1 MTRQNRTPAPNSE
14 REFQKQLEKGL
25 KQTMEVTLKVE
36 GMMCPKC
43 ENRTKK
49 ALEAVAGVEQAVVSH
64 TAGTAVVTGNELNP
78 AALKEA
84 VEQAG
89 YKVVG

>member
-1 MTRQNRTPAPNSE
+1 
-14 REFQKQLEKGL
+14 
-25 KQTMEVTLKVE
+25 MELTLKVE

-49 ALEAVAGVEQAVVSH
+49 ALEAVTGVEKAVVSH
-64 TAGTAVVTGNELNP
+64 TEGTAVVTGEALN
-78 AALKEA
+78 AAVLKAA
-84 VEQAG
+84 VEEAG

>member
-1 MTRQNRTPAPNSE
+1 
-14 REFQKQLEKGL
+14 
-25 KQTMEVTLKVE
+25 MELTLKVE

-49 ALEAVAGVEQAVVSH
+49 ALEAVTGVEKAVVSH
-64 TAGTAVVTGNELNP
+64 TEGTAVVTGEALD
-78 AALKEA
+78 AAVLKAA
-84 VEQAG
+84 VEEAG

>member
-1 MTRQNRTPAPNSE
+1 
-14 REFQKQLEKGL
+14 
-25 KQTMEVTLKVE
+25 MELTLKVE

-49 ALEAVAGVEQAVVSH
+49 ALESVAGVEKAVVSH
-64 TAGTAVVTGNELNP
+64 TEGTAVVTGEALD
-78 AALKEA
+78 AAVLKAA
-84 VEQAG
+84 VEEAG

>member
-1 MTRQNRTPAPNSE
+1 
-14 REFQKQLEKGL
+14 
-25 KQTMEVTLKVE
+25 MEVTLKVE

>member
-1 MTRQNRTPAPNSE
+1 
-14 REFQKQLEKGL
+14 
-25 KQTMEVTLKVE
+25 MELTLKVA

-49 ALEAVAGVEQAVVSH
+49 ALEAVAGVEKAVVSH
-64 TAGTAVVTGNELNP
+64 TEGTAVVTGEALN
-78 AALKEA
+78 AAVLKAA
-84 VEQAG
+84 VEEAG

>member
-1 MTRQNRTPAPNSE
+1 
-14 REFQKQLEKGL
+14 
-25 KQTMEVTLKVE
+25 MELTLKVE

-49 ALEAVAGVEQAVVSH
+49 ALEAVTGVEKAVVSH
-64 TAGTAVVTGNELNP
+64 TEGIAVVTGEALD
-78 AALKEA
+78 AAVLKAA
-84 VEQAG
+84 VEEAG

>member
-1 MTRQNRTPAPNSE
+1 
-14 REFQKQLEKGL
+14 
-25 KQTMEVTLKVE
+25 MELTLKVE

-49 ALEAVAGVEQAVVSH
+49 ALEAVAGVEKAIVSH
-64 TAGTAVVTGNELNP
+64 TEGTAVVTGEALN
-78 AALKEA
+78 AAVLKAA
-84 VEQAG
+84 VEEAG